1 MEEQEKTC
9 ETCQHF
15 YRHYVRRSSTKY
27 IPLGVGHCGDP
38 PGPVQ
43 DRQDPACFRY
53 VQRKEGTA

>member
-27 IPLGVGHCGDP
+27 ISLDVGHCGDP
-38 PGPVQ
+38 RV
-43 DRQDPACFRY
+43 RYKTVKTPACFRY
-53 VQRKEGTA
+53 IQRKEGA

>member
-38 PGPVQ
+38 RARYKTVKT
-43 DRQDPACFRY
+43 PACFRY
-53 VQRKEGTA
+53 VQWKEGTA